1 MWSKRT
7 KVPLN
12 SAFLYLLFVLSSGG
26 VYSVYIWFKSATD
39 SVSFVLFCGQTC
51 QMLFTIYRTP
61 GAQLVLSVSYETLLR
76 PLYLLTVC
84 LSKQNP
90 TLLRNV
96 LFFTFQMSLTDVSK
110 LVFVIFTLSLRNN
123 TELGDRG
130 GQWRTWADVL
140 FPNASDCRAVGG
152 LAPILIRGWHGD
164 YKGRY

>member
-1 MWSKRT
+1 
-7 KVPLN
+7 
-12 SAFLYLLFVLSSGG
+12 
-26 VYSVYIWFKSATD
+26 
-39 SVSFVLFCGQTC
+39 
-51 QMLFTIYRTP
+51 MLFSIYRTP

-123 TELGDRG
+123 IELGDRG
-130 GQWRTWADVL
+130 GQ
-140 FPNASDCRAVGG
+140 
-152 LAPILIRGWHGD
+152 
-164 YKGRY
+164 